1 MPRTKRIAG
10 WTAVSGALSLTV
22 QLAAFAQQSPLDA
35 ARSACAS
42 DLQQFCA
49 GVQSGGG
56 RLLACL
62 KDHRDQ
68 VSAGCKQAVRAALQG
83 QGGAAA
89 TPGAVAPPAPAPE
102 AAPLLAPAPP
112 AAAAASPSTSHRVAR
127 AEGGTARFYR
137 LKLDKAQMKDPS
149 HPMTVYTLLAPTDW
163 VLDGGF
169 INNKDAGSCFSDLIQ
184 MNGTVKSSDNAYGM
198 AVVPQSSYRYADDP
212 AVRQQMEQRDGKD
225 AQFHLKGC
233 PILAPMHAAD
243 YIRERLIWKFHQDK
257 PQVTAEPFPE
267 LEQLVRQRLGL
278 PAQGAGDGS
287 TRVEAAR
294 VRVTATTSQGV
305 ADDEWWSAAIVVHL
319 VPVGGRGV
327 GYDWHVEQ
335 TTVLQT
341 PRGKIE
347 AYDKLYRVMATSL
360 RPDPQFEAWS
370 GGMISK
376 LYAARAQSIQQQDAV
391 IAAFQQHVAQTIM
404 GVTANAQ
411 RGSIQA
417 AHGADQLVRG
427 VQTFRDPSTGRTV
440 ELSNLYDHAWANG
453 SDQYIVTDDSNFNPN
468 GQVTGNWGQL
478 QLVRPQP

>member
-1 MPRTKRIAG
+1 MRRTKRMAG
-10 WTAVSGALSLTV
+10 WTAVSGALSLSV
-22 QLAAFAQQSPLDA
+22 QLAALAQQSPLDA
-35 ARSACAS
+35 ARTACAA

-49 GVQSGGG
+49 GVPSGGG

-68 VSAGCKQAVRAALQG
+68 VSAGCKQAVRAALPG
-83 QGGAAA
+83 PGGAAA
-89 TPGAVAPPAPAPE
+89 APGAVAPPVPAQ
-102 AAPLLAPAPP
+102 ATP
-112 AAAAASPSTSHRVAR
+112 AATATPATTHRVAR
-127 AEGGTARFYR
+127 AESGTARFYR
-137 LKLDKAQMKDPS
+137 LKLDKAQENDPS

-163 VLDGGF
+163 VLQGGF
-169 INNKDAGSCFSDLIQ
+169 VNNKDAGSCFSDLIQ
-184 MNGTVKSSDNAYGM
+184 VNGTVKSSDNAYGM

-243 YIRERLIWKFHQDK
+243 YIRDHLIWKFHQDK

-294 VRVTATTSQGV
+294 VRVATTNSQGAAV
-305 ADDEWWSAAIVVHL
+305 DEWWSAAIVVHL

-327 GYDWHVEQ
+327 GYDWHAEQ

-341 PRGKIE
+341 PRGKIDG
-347 AYDKLYRVMATSL
+347 YDKLYRVMATSL

-376 LYAARAQSIQQQDAV
+376 LYAARAQSIQQQNAI
-391 IAAFQQHVAQTIM
+391 IAAFQQHVAETIQ

-411 RGSIQA
+411 RGSMQA
-417 AHGADQLVRG
+417 AYGADQL
-427 VQTFRDPSTGRTV
+427 FRDPSTGRTV

>member
-1 MPRTKRIAG
+1 MRRTKRMAG
-10 WTAVSGALSLTV
+10 WSAVSGALSLAV
-22 QLAAFAQQSPLDA
+22 QLAAIAQQSPLEA
-35 ARSACAS
+35 ARGACAT

-83 QGGAAA
+83 PAGAAA
-89 TPGAVAPPAPAPE
+89 TP
-102 AAPLLAPAPP
+102 AAAP
-112 AAAAASPSTSHRVAR
+112 AAATPPSTFSQAPPTAPVTTATTHRVAR
-127 AEGGTARFYR
+127 AESGAARFYR
-137 LKLDKAQMKDPS
+137 LKLDKAQMQDPS
-149 HPMTVYTLLAPTDW
+149 HPMTVYTLLAPTEW
-163 VLDGGF
+163 VLEGGF

-233 PILAPMHAAD
+233 PILAPTHAAD
-243 YIRERLIWKFHQDK
+243 YIRDHLIWKFHQDR
-257 PQVTAEPFPE
+257 PQVTAAPFPE

-278 PAQGAGDGS
+278 PAQDAGDGS

-294 VRVTATTSQGV
+294 VRVATTNSQGAAV
-305 ADDEWWSAAIVVHL
+305 DEWWSAAIVVHL

-327 GYDWHVEQ
+327 GYDWHAEQ

-347 AYDKLYRVMATSL
+347 GYDKLYRVMATSL

-376 LYAARAQSIQQQDAV
+376 LYAARAQSIQQQNAM

-411 RGSIQA
+411 RGANQA
-417 AHGADQLVRG
+417 ARGADQLVRG
-427 VQTFRDPSTGRTV
+427 VQTFRDPSSGRTV

-453 SDQYIVTDDSNFNPN
+453 NDQYIVTDDANFNPN
-468 GQVTGNWGQL
+468 GEVTGNWGQL
-478 QLVRPQP
+478 QPVRPQP